1 MKDLNKLFA
10 PIGLR
15 VPEILL
21 PARDIERFAV
31 IACDQ
36 HTAEPEYWEETERI
50 VGDAPSALHLMLP
63 EAWLGRENAGADVPA
78 NMRRYLADGRLRSI
92 GEGFVY
98 VRRRTSE
105 GIRHGLLAAV
115 DLEQYDFSPTA
126 DTLMRAT
133 EATVRERLPARIAL
147 RREAVLE
154 MPHVLVLTDDRENSV
169 TALLERELGSL
180 PKLYDFDLMQ
190 GGGHIEGY
198 HVRDERV
205 CAAIADALGALNEK
219 RGNAPLYAVGDGNH
233 SLAAARE
240 CWYAQRESI
249 PETEREGHPLRYALV
264 ELVSIYD
271 DGLSFHPIHRLLCNV
286 DPEQVQRELDM
297 TEGFDVGYEM
307 SGSGI
312 AFNQMLDNMITGGKI
327 ALLGL
332 LSNSVQIDWNKV
344 IFGSMQIKGI
354 YGREM
359 FETWH
364 KMTAMLKSGLDI
376 SRIITDEFDYHDFEK
391 GFEKMNGGKS
401 GKIILNWA

>member
-1 MKDLNKLFA
+1 MKDMNKLFA
-10 PIGLR
+10 PLGLR

-63 EAWLGRENAGADVPA
+63 EAWLGRENAGADVPE
-78 NMRRYLADGRLRSI
+78 NMRRYLADGSLCSI

-169 TALLERELGSL
+169 TALLERE
-180 PKLYDFDLMQ
+180 
-190 GGGHIEGY
+190 
-198 HVRDERV
+198 
-205 CAAIADALGALNEK
+205 
-219 RGNAPLYAVGDGNH
+219 
-233 SLAAARE
+233 
-240 CWYAQRESI
+240 AQR
-249 PETEREGHPLRYALV
+249 
-264 ELVSIYD
+264 
-271 DGLSFHPIHRLLCNV
+271 
-286 DPEQVQRELDM
+286 
-297 TEGFDVGYEM
+297 
-307 SGSGI
+307 GSY
-312 AFNQMLDNMITGGKI
+312 AFNANHGG
-327 ALLGL
+327 
-332 LSNSVQIDWNKV
+332 
-344 IFGSMQIKGI
+344 
-354 YGREM
+354 
-359 FETWH
+359 
-364 KMTAMLKSGLDI
+364 
-376 SRIITDEFDYHDFEK
+376 
-391 GFEKMNGGKS
+391 
-401 GKIILNWA
+401 

>member
-1 MKDLNKLFA
+1 
-10 PIGLR
+10 
-15 VPEILL
+15 
-21 PARDIERFAV
+21 
-31 IACDQ
+31 
-36 HTAEPEYWEETERI
+36 
-50 VGDAPSALHLMLP
+50 MLP

-78 NMRRYLADGRLRSI
+78 NMRRYLADGSLRSI

-98 VRRRTSE
+98 VCRRTSE

-286 DPEQVQRELDM
+286 DPEQVQRELD
-297 TEGFDVGYEM
+297 FDAANPPPLQEL
-307 SGSGI
+307 
-312 AFNQMLDNMITGGKI
+312 QPKLDEWLARHPEAQLDYIHGAEECRK
-327 ALLGL
+327 LGDRPDR
-332 LSNSVQIDWNKV
+332 LSIV
-344 IFGSMQIKGI
+344 FGSFDRGDFFATIQRDGI
-354 YGREM
+354 FVR
-359 FETWH
+359 
-364 KMTAMLKSGLDI
+364 KSFSIGSADEKRYYLECR
-376 SRIITDEFDYHDFEK
+376 RIR
-391 GFEKMNGGKS
+391 
-401 GKIILNWA
+401 

>member
-78 NMRRYLADGRLRSI
+78 NMRRYLADGSLRSI

-190 GGGHIEGY
+190 GGGHI
-198 HVRDERV
+198 
-205 CAAIADALGALNEK
+205 
-219 RGNAPLYAVGDGNH
+219 
-233 SLAAARE
+233 
-240 CWYAQRESI
+240 
-249 PETEREGHPLRYALV
+249 
-264 ELVSIYD
+264 
-271 DGLSFHPIHRLLCNV
+271 
-286 DPEQVQRELDM
+286 
-297 TEGFDVGYEM
+297 
-307 SGSGI
+307 
-312 AFNQMLDNMITGGKI
+312 
-327 ALLGL
+327 
-332 LSNSVQIDWNKV
+332 
-344 IFGSMQIKGI
+344 
-354 YGREM
+354 
-359 FETWH
+359 
-364 KMTAMLKSGLDI
+364 
-376 SRIITDEFDYHDFEK
+376 
-391 GFEKMNGGKS
+391 
-401 GKIILNWA
+401 

>member
-1 MKDLNKLFA
+1 MKDMNKLFA
-10 PIGLR
+10 PLGLR

-36 HTAEPEYWEETERI
+36 HTAEPEYWEETERV

-78 NMRRYLADGRLRSI
+78 NMRRYLADGSLRSI

-98 VRRRTSE
+98 VCRRTSE

-219 RGNAPLYAVGDGNH
+219 RSNAPLYAVGDGNH

-286 DPEQVQRELDM
+286 DPEQVQREARAYM
-297 TEGFDVGYEM
+297 E
-307 SGSGI
+307 
-312 AFNQMLDNMITGGKI
+312 
-327 ALLGL
+327 LLGAHGGYIL
-332 LSNSVQIDWNKV
+332 MASQ
-344 IFGSMQIKGI
+344 
-354 YGREM
+354 
-359 FETWH
+359 
-364 KMTAMLKSGLDI
+364 
-376 SRIITDEFDYHDFEK
+376 
-391 GFEKMNGGKS
+391 GFEGDVPLENIEALYS
-401 GKIILNWA
+401 VSREL